1 MPEKPAPIF
10 IVGPALCTLV
20 ITIASALLMSALP
33 IDSYGSAM
41 ALAVLVGIG
50 YLVANTMNIAINP
63 NIPKPIMYGII
74 SSAYHMIGIL
84 IVFVILFA
92 FK

>member
-74 SSAYHMIGIL
+74 SGAYHMIGIL
-84 IVFVILFA
+84 IVFAILFA